1 MERCRL
7 CYGRVVNGRCVD
19 CGLDNSKSDKN
30 YRLNTH
36 NPKGVRMHGGDC
48 DTHVN
53 KETPG
58 GAKKQMTGSA
68 AGRTTTKTQANGR
81 GSAAARTYE
90 TPRTIP
96 TGGARARQL
105 KKRQA
110 TGTVQRRRGKKWIVI
125 LLVVAVYA
133 IPSVIEIAEDHMD
146 EIRETVSSWGD
157 GSLGDLVSE
166 IFGDEQPAQTWED
179 AAIAEPSDALSD
191 EEKVL
196 PEKIVWDTEDPLYY
210 EEELQAGFY
219 TAGYDFPAGTYQMTC
234 TSGDALLEWY
244 AADRENGENGY
255 ALLLSDAWKEELEV
269 EEDEMY
275 TAYGAHTEVLSFEKD
290 AVIYVWDDG
299 DVRLEGMKDG
309 EEPLK
314 TRRRQS
320 DLPKSVIVPTDGLE
334 SGTDFPEGVY
344 DLCYQGS
351 GFASVEVKYE
361 DGNIFYM
368 ELAENNPVVQR
379 IPLEQSGIAV
389 SVTEY
394 DMNEGD
400 LVLRPSW

>member
-1 MERCRL
+1 M
-7 CYGRVVNGRCVD
+7 
-19 CGLDNSKSDKN
+19 
-30 YRLNTH
+30 
-36 NPKGVRMHGGDC
+36 
-48 DTHVN
+48 
-53 KETPG
+53 
-58 GAKKQMTGSA
+58 
-68 AGRTTTKTQANGR
+68 
-81 GSAAARTYE
+81 
-90 TPRTIP
+90 
-96 TGGARARQL
+96 
-105 KKRQA
+105 
-110 TGTVQRRRGKKWIVI
+110 I

-157 GSLGDLVSE
+157 GSLGDLVSK

-314 TRRRQS
+314 TRRQQS